1 MRSLPINSR
10 SGPSTILVGERLENL
25 RAYCPVPQPVIITD
39 VNVYDQYRR
48 MFPPAPVI
56 VIGSGEKEKNLNTLR
71 RVYEQLVA
79 LGADRDSFL
88 VGIGGG
94 VVCDITGFA
103 AATYM
108 RGVRF
113 GFVATSL
120 LCQVDAGIGGK
131 NGVNLNG
138 YKNMVGTFRHP
149 EFVICDPR
157 LLKTLPPEEIRWGL
171 AEVVKHAAIAAPDL
185 FAYLEVHH
193 KQALTLDD
201 RTIERLVYDSAA
213 IKAGIVNRDEMETGQ
228 RRKLN
233 FGHTFGHGIE
243 KTTAAAHGQAVSAG
257 MILACLLAEKKGC
270 LAPNDT
276 ARLAALLEKLELP
289 VRLEFDTSAVLDAIK
304 KDKKKAGGQIHFV
317 LLRRIGEAVVDKVTI
332 EELAAVLA
340 DEKKNG
346 LNLSL

>member
-1 MRSLPINSR
+1 
-10 SGPSTILVGERLENL
+10 
-25 RAYCPVPQPVIITD
+25 
-39 VNVYDQYRR
+39 
-48 MFPPAPVI
+48 
-56 VIGSGEKEKNLNTLR
+56 
-71 RVYEQLVA
+71 
-79 LGADRDSFL
+79 
-88 VGIGGG
+88 
-94 VVCDITGFA
+94 
-103 AATYM
+103 M

-149 EFVICDPR
+149 ESVICDPH

-185 FAYLEVHH
+185 FAYLEAHH
-193 KQALTLDD
+193 KQALALDD
-201 RTIERLVYDSAA
+201 GTIERLVYDSAA

-276 ARLAALLEKLELP
+276 ARLAALLENLELP
-289 VRLEFDTSAVLDAIK
+289 VRLEFDHSAVLDAIR
-304 KDKKKAGGQIHFV
+304 KDKKKAGRQIHFV

-332 EELAAVLA
+332 EDLAAVLA
-340 DEKKNG
+340 DEKQNG
-346 LNLSL
+346 LNLSP